1 MSKTIHK
8 TDPRVVAAYKLDP
21 RVVAALDLLYSIKGS
36 SGAALDLLDSIKE
49 SSGASKTIY
58 KPHSIGITELSK
70 FSHPGF
76 SNVKSL
82 KHLGHLYGLEEL
94 SYSPIYWPPFP
105 RKTLINLAV
114 AGACKSWAN

>member
-8 TDPRVVAAYKLDP
+8 TDPRVVAA
-21 RVVAALDLLYSIKGS
+21 LDLLG
-36 SGAALDLLDSIKE
+36 SIKE
-49 SSGASKTIY
+49 PIGASKTIY
-58 KPHSIGITELSK
+58 KTSAVGFTEFIQ
-70 FSHPGF
+70 FSHSGF